1 MEEGLPEKRTN
12 KRGEEE
18 SKTAINFFSFF
29 WQKKQNLAVKEKLEL
44 TFLFHKENAFSFYN
58 KKDVRLFG
66 SR

>member
-1 MEEGLPEKRTN
+1 MEVGLPEKRTN
-12 KRGEEE
+12 KGEEE
-18 SKTAINFFSFF
+18 SKTAINFFFFF

-44 TFLFHKENAFSFYN
+44 TFLFGQENAFSVYS